1 MADRPEGFR
10 PEDPVP
16 FKNMIPLD
24 EIIADAF
31 GQNVGTKAVD
41 REYEKM
47 VEQIGPELS
56 ILFDRS
62 REELAAVSGERVVDG
77 ILRVREGR
85 VEIQPGYDGV
95 YGKIQVFK
103 EEEKASSFRRPSAGQ
118 MELF

>member
-77 ILRVREGR
+77 ILRVREGQ
-85 VEIQPGYDGV
+85 VEIEPGYDGV
-95 YGKIQVFK
+95 YGKIKVFK
-103 EEEKASSFRRPSAGQ
+103 EEEKPAGQ